1 MTRRIERLMA
11 ETHPPQYVS
20 GRIES
25 VDALRG
31 FDMLWISGGDQIIR
45 ALHRAAN
52 NDFTAALDTQ
62 FHHVAWEGFRFY
74 DLIFP
79 LFMFIVGVVL
89 PFSLTRRLE
98 QGADRGRI
106 YRHLVRRLFL
116 LILLGLVYNG
126 LLNLNFSELRVTG
139 VLQRIAI
146 GYFFAA
152 IILMNFSIRGQAL
165 VTGGILV
172 GYWLILMLVPVPG
185 HGAGNLTPEGNLVA
199 FIDQKFLPKPWCCYE
214 YGDNEGLLS
223 MIPAIATTMM
233 GVFAGHWLRANT
245 PPARKAKWLAIAG
258 AAALAVGWLWGLVF
272 PIIKNIWTSSYVIY
286 SGGWSLLLLA
296 LFYYVIDVRGWRRWA
311 YFFTIIGLNAITIYV
326 LRSQFDFY
334 HVAHIFVRGFIG
346 SLGEWQPVARAF
358 FSMLAGWCFL
368 WFLHRQKIYLKV

>member
-1 MTRRIERLMA
+1 MA